1 MTDNIILVESTVEEL
16 STIVIGIENDVS
28 IEAVVD
34 YDLDMNYDIEMSC
47 DVYSYVEESIG
58 IGIEI

>member
-1 MTDNIILVESTVEEL
+1 MTDNIILVESTVEEF

-34 YDLDMNYDIEMSC
+34 YDLDMNCDIEISC
-47 DVYSYVEESIG
+47 DVYSDVEESIG